1 MKRFKRVLGWQQA
14 ALAGFRRAARLSLA
28 ALLPALSAAAI
39 AQGTPAAASAS
50 PVAAAAP
57 KPASSRPLDPS
68 MVPLSSAIGSMV
80 AADIGQ
86 ILQRGELIV
95 AMLGSDSPPFFQVKN
110 DTLVGTDVRMAEQI
124 AKELKVKLRID
135 RSAQSF
141 NEVVAIVARGDADLG
156 VSKLSR
162 TLVRA
167 QSVRFSEPYLSLNHA
182 LILNRLEFAK
192 LSRDTPLPTV
202 LRSFT
207 GSIGVIDKSSF
218 ADFATRNFPKAKIV
232 PYTSWNAVINA
243 VKKGEVV
250 GAYRD
255 EFEIRRILKEDPSLA
270 LTLRTVTLKDLNDT
284 LGIAVGVRSPTLLAF
299 VNQYLAQRTEK
310 LTVDS
315 VLAELK

>member
-1 MKRFKRVLGWQQA
+1 MKRFMRVLGWKQA
-14 ALAGFRRAARLSLA
+14 AFAGLRRAARLSLA

-50 PVAAAAP
+50 PVVAAAP
-57 KPASSRPLDPS
+57 KPAPSRPLDPS
-68 MVPLSSAIGSMV
+68 MLRLASGAVV

-86 ILQRGELIV
+86 ILQRGELVV
-95 AMLGSDSPPFFQVKN
+95 AMLGSDSPPFFQMKD

-124 AKELKVKLRID
+124 AKELKVGLRFD
-135 RSAQSF
+135 RSAKSF
-141 NEVVAIVARGDADLG
+141 NEVVEIVARGDADLG

-162 TLVRA
+162 TLARA
-167 QSVRFSEPYLSLNHA
+167 QSVRFSDPYLSLNHA

-255 EFEIRRILKEDPSLA
+255 EFEIRRILKQDPSLA

-284 LGIAVGVRSPTLLAF
+284 LGIAVSASSPTLLAF